1 MGFLSTMSGQA
12 PTAPRPTR
20 IPSLSSLAVA
30 FGYNPEAAS
39 AAAQQLAA
47 PRPTRTITVELRQQ
61 LHLTGLAH
69 LCSVLPLICVHSLPE
84 LRQLDMFEILC
95 RLSRACTNARHN
107 ASLLPNNKGWP
118 WQQNNGCQT
127 TTAGSWQQAAELH
140 KRACVDVDDALIR
153 KLRSLG
159 VKLNAGA
166 RAARHTIYR
175 LTFQSS
181 EKLTPHMRDDYLV
194 DMAIDFEQKSRERS
208 RQRRKSNV
216 PNLGPPGTRMHA
228 FETSPCYETPGT
240 LWRVVLNAPRGPRT
254 KDIIV
259 PDGHVQGAKLA
270 VQLPVRSRRS
280 RRSRHKASAP
290 KP

>member
-20 IPSLSSLAVA
+20 TPSLSSLAVA

-39 AAAQQLAA
+39 AATQHLAA

-69 LCSVLPLICVHSLPE
+69 LCSVLPLIRVHSLPE
-84 LRQLDMFEILC
+84 LRQLDMFEVLC
-95 RLSRACTNARHN
+95 RLSRACTNSRHN
-107 ASLLPNNKGWP
+107 ASLLPKHNSRSR
-118 WQQNNGCQT
+118 
-127 TTAGSWQQAAELH
+127 GSWQQAAELH
-140 KRACVDVDDALIR
+140 KRACVNVDDALIR